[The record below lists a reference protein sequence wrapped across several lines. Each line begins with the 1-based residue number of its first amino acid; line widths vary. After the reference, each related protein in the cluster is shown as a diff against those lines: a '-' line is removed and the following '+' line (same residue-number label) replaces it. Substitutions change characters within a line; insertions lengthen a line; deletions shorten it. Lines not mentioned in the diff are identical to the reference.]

1 MMEIFID
8 TVEHIQ
14 HNFKSGAAPS
24 YLGGKDAD
32 RLNNDSYPNPTK
44 NY

>member
-1 MMEIFID
+1 MMVIFID
-8 TVEHIQ
+8 TVGNIQ
-14 HNFKSGAAPS
+14 HNFKSEAAPS

>member
-1 MMEIFID
+1 MMGIFID

-14 HNFKSGAAPS
+14 HNFKPGAAHS
-24 YLGGKDAD
+24 YLDGKDAD
-32 RLNNDSYPNPTK
+32 RPSDDSYPNPTK